1 MKSLSKI
8 FVTMFA
14 LFLAVSSS
22 YAQDYNSEASKYM
35 VDGLEALNNNDYE
48 TAFNNFSKELEENPK
63 SIPALCLISKCY
75 MNLYGDFEEA
85 LRCANKAIEI
95 AKNKKTDDYLRSG
108 AYTAR
113 GNVYYTLGEF
123 DKAIKDYTSAINH
136 NPEEIE
142 RYISRAVC
150 YMKQEKYDLFETEC
164 KKIIT
169 LDPENTKAYMYLGD
183 LAVTNADYDK
193 AIEYYSEVIEID
205 KNHVPVA
212 YTRRGVCYFAL
223 GNNKQ
228 AASDIV
234 EALDIDGNDEA
245 FNFMLKMSTLCFD
258 VVFNEFKSRYE
269 EQPQNASW
277 PFYIGII
284 YENVTQFK
292 QALKYYEEAY
302 EITPDPLVLEVIE
315 NVKKQIK

>member
-1 MKSLSKI
+1 MNSLSKTLI
-8 FVTMFA
+8 VFFISFLIA
-14 LFLAVSSS
+14 LPC
-22 YAQDYNSEASKYM
+22 YAQDYNVESSKYM

-63 SIPALCLISKCY
+63 SIPALCLISQCY
-75 MNLYGDFEEA
+75 MNLHGDFEEA
-85 LRCANKAIEI
+85 LSCTNKAVKL
-95 AKNKKTDDYLRSG
+95 ANKNKKDNYSRSA

-113 GNVYYTLGEF
+113 ANVYYMLGDL
-123 DKAIKDYTSAINH
+123 DKAINDYTVSIDCE
-136 NPEEIE
+136 PEEGNN
-142 RYISRAVC
+142 YIGRAVC
-150 YMKQEKYDLFETEC
+150 YRNQGNYDLFEAEC
-164 KKIIT
+164 QKIIT
-169 LDPENTKAYMYLGD
+169 LDPENSRAYTYLGD
-183 LAVTNADYDK
+183 IAVYKDDFDK
-193 AIEYYSEVIEID
+193 AIKYYSEAIKLD
-205 KNHVPVA
+205 KDNSTA
-212 YTRRGVCYFAL
+212 YTHRGACYFGL
-223 GNNKQ
+223 GNDKQ

-245 FNFMLKMSTLCFD
+245 FNFIIKMSTLCFD